1 MRQVKTRLLLIA
13 EEGLSKS
20 AYLEVLRG
28 LDVEVDCVSSPDQ
41 ICGALVDSPYS
52 GLLIDV
58 PTMIRCECS
67 DKNRITRIMD
77 RFPVLRLLYNPAYG
91 GIRGLSHGGTMSD
104 NRDLVDF
111 VLHECIPFSPRSIRV
126 AHRYELVF
134 NVLLLRKEKEEP
146 EAGERTVTINVSEH
160 GCFVV
165 SVNDWRLNGPAWL
178 VINEFDDRTPIEIRV
193 RWQRPWGTP
202 CRFPGFGATFENM
215 TTHQYV
221 QLHSYL

>member
-1 MRQVKTRLLLIA
+1 MKTRLLLIA

-41 ICGALVDSPYS
+41 ICGALVDAPYN

-58 PTMIRCECS
+58 PTMIRCECI

-91 GIRGLSHGGTMSD
+91 GIRGLSQGGTMRD

-111 VLHECIPFSPRSIRV
+111 VWYECRAFTPRSIRV
-126 AHRYELVF
+126 VQRHEQVF
-134 NVLLLRKEKEEP
+134 NVILLKTETDDP

-165 SVNDWRLNGPAWL
+165 SVNDWRLDSSAWL
-178 VINEFDDRTPIEIRV
+178 VINEFDDPTPIEIKV